1 VAWNEARP
9 ESITH
14 DSLEAVKRESP
25 VTYAES
31 FSLPLPL
38 YLYSVCSPF
47 ENAPSNRTVNT
58 RYPLI
63 WICFSQIWTWI
74 YCYFFFFIHRPS
86 SSFDTQDNP
95 WCLRPTRW
103 LLTRL
108 FAEKNTPSRHQ
119 TSRFL
124 FHRNC
129 APSSWDHLRSL
140 VDWTIE
146 PAPWSRH
153 RNWSQ
158 QNPTSSSACWI
169 HWDAQWRFC
178 CPLSSG

>member
-1 VAWNEARP
+1 MLNP
-9 ESITH
+9 SLCLYHSIFI
-14 DSLEAVKRESP
+14 LFAVPLKMPLLIALSTLGTPWFGFASP
-25 VTYAES
+25 KYELGFIVT
-31 FSLPLPL
+31 
-38 YLYSVCSPF
+38 
-47 ENAPSNRTVNT
+47 
-58 RYPLI
+58 
-63 WICFSQIWTWI
+63 
-74 YCYFFFFIHRPS
+74 FFFIHRLS